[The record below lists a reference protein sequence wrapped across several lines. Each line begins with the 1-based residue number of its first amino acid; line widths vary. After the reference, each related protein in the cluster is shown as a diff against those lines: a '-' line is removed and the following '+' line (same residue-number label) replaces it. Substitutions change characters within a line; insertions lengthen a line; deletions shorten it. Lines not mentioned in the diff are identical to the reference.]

1 MNVGNLM
8 IEYVIGREIS
18 PENTLKVR
26 DHSDAFTN
34 DINYYGKP
42 VGGKKPDT

>member
-1 MNVGNLM
+1 MNVGDLI
-8 IEYVIGREIS
+8 IEHVIGWEIS
-18 PENTLKVR
+18 LENTLKVR